1 MKTILGPVLGAML
14 VVSVPANAAPAPQ
27 PAAPAD
33 QAAKLAEAHAII
45 GVMFPESQRD
55 SMYRKLQAS
64 LLQQMM
70 PPREKW
76 MQQPGVKE
84 IFDEF
89 IAQATAKQRVV
100 LEKYLP
106 LQMDAMALAYAR
118 KFSLAELKDIDA
130 FAHTPSG
137 RHYLLE
143 STAII
148 GDPDVAKVN
157 TSLVADVRAA
167 TEAMMPGFK
176 DKLIA
181 YVKAH
186 PDLAAEIKAEDKSQ

>member
-1 MKTILGPVLGAML
+1 ML

-55 SMYRKLQAS
+55 SMYRKLQADV
-64 LLQQMM
+64 LKQMM

-118 KFSLAELKDIDA
+118 RFSLAELKEIDA
-130 FAHTPSG
+130 FAHSPAG
-137 RHYLLE
+137 GHYLVE
-143 STAII
+143 SVTIL

-157 TSLVADVRAA
+157 TALVADVRAVTSA
-167 TEAMMPGFK
+167 ITPAFK
-176 DKLIA
+176 QRLVE

-186 PDLAAEIKAEDKSQ
+186 PDLAAEINAEDKPQQSQ